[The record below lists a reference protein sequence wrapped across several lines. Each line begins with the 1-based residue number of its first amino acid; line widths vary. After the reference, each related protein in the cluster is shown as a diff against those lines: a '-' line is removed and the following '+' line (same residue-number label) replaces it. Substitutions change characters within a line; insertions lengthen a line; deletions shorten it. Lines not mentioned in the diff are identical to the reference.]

1 MNIPEHM
8 QALIAHGPD
17 DYRLMQV
24 PVPTPGPHDLLIR
37 VEACG
42 ICAGDLKAQQ
52 QAARFWGGD
61 DMPGYC
67 EPPFIPGH
75 EIVGHVVWAGELA
88 GEFQPGDRVVSEQIV
103 PCGACRYC
111 RDGRYW
117 LCDPHNVYGFKA
129 SLPGGMAEYMILP
142 KNSRNYIIPEELPLR
157 RAALIEP
164 FACSLHAVRRGR
176 ITVDHAVVLA
186 GAGTLGLGM
195 VGAIRQRNPKQFIVL
210 DLDERR
216 LALARSFGADVTIN
230 PKKEDAVA
238 RVMAL
243 TDGTGCDVYIDATGH
258 APSVG
263 QGLAMIC
270 KGGTFVELSVFSSP
284 ATVDWSII
292 GDTKEITIYG
302 SQLSPY
308 CYAPTMEGIVSGT
321 IPTDGVITHEFPL
334 SAWREAFNTAR
345 SGDAIK
351 VIIRP

>member
-1 MNIPEHM
+1 M
-8 QALIAHGPD
+8 QALVAHGPD

-24 PVPTPGPHDLLIR
+24 PVPTPYPHDLLIR

-42 ICAGDLKAQQ
+42 ICADLKAQQ
-52 QAARFWGGD
+52 QAARFGVG
-61 DMPGYC
+61 MACPGC
-67 EPPFIPGH
+67 CISVH
-75 EIVGHVVWAGELA
+75 ETRNCRPRGMGRRAG

-210 DLDERR
+210 DLDDRR
-216 LALARSFGADVTIN
+216 WHWHN
-230 PKKEDAVA
+230 PLV
-238 RVMAL
+238 RM
-243 TDGTGCDVYIDATGH
+243 
-258 APSVG
+258 
-263 QGLAMIC
+263 
-270 KGGTFVELSVFSSP
+270 
-284 ATVDWSII
+284 
-292 GDTKEITIYG
+292 
-302 SQLSPY
+302 
-308 CYAPTMEGIVSGT
+308 
-321 IPTDGVITHEFPL
+321 
-334 SAWREAFNTAR
+334 
-345 SGDAIK
+345 
-351 VIIRP
+351 